1 MPGAMAAAWRLP
13 GAEQIGGDQL
23 AALVRARPAA
33 RACGLVNAAIV
44 TIGLWSTAAQTSV
57 LYWLAGTLLITSGIM
72 LHGRSWRPRG
82 DSRPLSR
89 RTINRATFAAALS
102 ALPWAWLP
110 WLYLG
115 DVPHTAELVIITVC
129 AGMAAGGSVLLAPVY
144 PAAFAYVAT
153 ILLPFAAQCFLKS
166 SDGYGLLGLLAL
178 SYTAFLFAIIATT
191 ARLSVERA
199 EALKALTQTTQL
211 LQERDAVITTQ
222 NTRFETALNNMTQG
236 LCFFDGE
243 ERLIVCNRHYIDM
256 YRLDPE
262 RVRPGVTLGEVV
274 DMRYEAGTGPN
285 IPKDQY
291 HAWRNKVAGAGKPSE
306 TVYKMKDGRT
316 FAIHYRPMVDG
327 AWVSTIDD
335 ITERQRLAD
344 ELAEHHKLVEHMA
357 KHDALTGL
365 PNRVQFRERLDAA
378 VANARNGQGRVA
390 VLMLDLNR
398 FKHVNDT
405 LGHPVGDSLLKAVAE
420 RLLWCVRAEDIVAR
434 LGGDEFAIVVHA
446 EEPEADAAGIAGRV
460 EAALTALFKIEE
472 HDVNIGTSIG
482 IAVSAMSAVEAEQ
495 LIREAD
501 IALYRAKAAGNGYR
515 FFEAAMEQRES
526 LLRRAAS

>member
-1 MPGAMAAAWRLP
+1 MAAAWRLP

-274 DMRYEAGTGPN
+274 DMRYEAGTGPY
-285 IPKDQY
+285 PQGPVPRV
-291 HAWRNKVAGAGKPSE
+291 AQQGCRRRQAVRNRLQDE
-306 TVYKMKDGRT
+306 GRPHVCDPLP
-316 FAIHYRPMVDG
+316 AHGGG

-420 RLLWCVRAEDIVAR
+420 RLLWCVRAEDTVAR

-460 EAALTALFKIEE
+460 EAALTALFKIDEN
-472 HDVNIGTSIG
+472 DVNIGTSIG
-482 IAVSAMSAVEAEQ
+482 IAVSAMPAVEAEQ

-501 IALYRAKAAGNGYR
+501 VALYRAKAAGNGYR